1 MSAVSR
7 LRAYREKRDFS
18 RTPEPKGGTSG
29 QSRVPRF
36 VVQKHQATT
45 LHYDFRLQVGS
56 VLKSWAVP
64 KGPSLD
70 PKVKRLA
77 IATEDH
83 PLEYQTFE
91 GVIPEGEYG
100 AGTVIVWDAGTFR
113 NITQRNGRNVP
124 LEEGL
129 RDGHIAVWLNGKK
142 LKGGFALT
150 RVPRGKQDIWLLV
163 KMQDAEAAPGRDLTK
178 TQPRSVR
185 TGRTIEE
192 VARMARR
199 PARLR
204 ERSGG

>member
-1 MSAVSR
+1 MSATSR

-18 RTPEPKGGTSG
+18 RTPEPKGGRSG
-29 QSRVPRF
+29 RLRMPRF

-56 VLKSWAVP
+56 VMKSWSVP

-77 IATEDH
+77 VATEDH

-113 NITQRNGRNVP
+113 DITEHDGRPVP
-124 LEEGL
+124 LEQGL
-129 RDGHIAVWLNGKK
+129 RHGHVAVWLKGKK

-150 RVPRGKQDIWLLV
+150 RWRPGKQDAWLLV
-163 KMQDAEAAPGRDLTK
+163 KMQDAEAVPGRDLARTE
-178 TQPRSVR
+178 PRSVR
-185 TGRTIEE
+185 TGRTLED
-192 VARMARR
+192 VARLARR
-199 PARLR
+199 AARQR
-204 ERSGG
+204 Q

>member
-7 LRAYREKRDFS
+7 LRAYREKRDFR

-36 VVQKHQATT
+36 VVQEHQATT

-100 AGTVIVWDAGTFR
+100 AGRMAEPAEIVHHKVDVLIVAAGHGEDFGHGLGHGVGLEVHEAPSLAATGVGRLSAGMAVTVEPGVYLAGRGGVRIEDTL
-113 NITQRNGRNVP
+113 VV
-124 LEEGL
+124 
-129 RDGHIAVWLNGKK
+129 RDGIPEL
-142 LKGGFALT
+142 LT
-150 RVPRGKQDIWLLV
+150 LSTKELV
-163 KMQDAEAAPGRDLTK
+163 
-178 TQPRSVR
+178 V
-185 TGRTIEE
+185 
-192 VARMARR
+192 V
-199 PARLR
+199 
-204 ERSGG
+204 

>member
-7 LRAYREKRDFS
+7 LRAYREKRDFR
-18 RTPEPKGGTSG
+18 RTPEPKGGSSG

-77 IATEDH
+77 IPTEDH

-91 GVIPEGEYG
+91 GVIPEGQYG

-113 NITQRNGRNVP
+113 NVTQHNGRPVP
-124 LEEGL
+124 LEQGL

-150 RVPRGKQDIWLLV
+150 RVRRGTQDIWLLV

-185 TGRTIEE
+185 TGRTLEE
-192 VARMARR
+192 VARMAK
-199 PARLR
+199 PAARLR
-204 ERSGG
+204 ERSGA

>member
-1 MSAVSR
+1 M
-7 LRAYREKRDFS
+7 
-18 RTPEPKGGTSG
+18 
-29 QSRVPRF
+29 PRF
-36 VVQKHQATT
+36 VVQKHKATT
-45 LHYDFRLQVGS
+45 LHYDFRLQVGP
-56 VLKSWAVP
+56 VLKSWSVP

-113 NITQRNGRNVP
+113 NITQHDGRPVP
-124 LEEGL
+124 LEQGL

-150 RVPRGKQDIWLLV
+150 RLRRGKKETWLLV
-163 KMQDAEAAPGRDLTK
+163 KMQDAEAAPGRDLTR
-178 TQPRSVR
+178 TEPRSVR
-185 TGRTIEE
+185 SGRTLEE

-199 PARLR
+199 PARRR
-204 ERSGG
+204 ERSGA